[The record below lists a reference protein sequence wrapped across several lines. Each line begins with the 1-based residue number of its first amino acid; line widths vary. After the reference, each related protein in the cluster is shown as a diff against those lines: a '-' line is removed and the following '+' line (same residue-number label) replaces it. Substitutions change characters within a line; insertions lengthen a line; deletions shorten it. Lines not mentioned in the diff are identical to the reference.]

1 MGQTLRKFLF
11 NPPNP
16 NQSLISTDLQLQAL
30 EVLELMEDN
39 VEYLCDQE
47 KMSGEMVWTMI
58 AALADA
64 KLAQFPSN

>member
-1 MGQTLRKFLF
+1 MLCPLLF
-11 NPPNP
+11 NRSNP
-16 NQSLISTDLQLQAL
+16 HSSLIMTDLQLQAL

>member
-1 MGQTLRKFLF
+1 MLCPLLF
-11 NPPNP
+11 NRSNP
-16 NQSLISTDLQLQAL
+16 NHSLIMTDLQLQAL

-39 VEYLCDQE
+39 VEYICDQE

-58 AALADA
+58 ASLADA

>member
-1 MGQTLRKFLF
+1 MLCPLLF
-11 NPPNP
+11 NRSHSHH
-16 NQSLISTDLQLQAL
+16 SLIMTDLQMQAL

>member
-1 MGQTLRKFLF
+1 MLCPLLF
-11 NPPNP
+11 NRSNP
-16 NQSLISTDLQLQAL
+16 NHSLIMTDLQLQAL

-39 VEYLCDQE
+39 VEYICDQE

>member
-1 MGQTLRKFLF
+1 MLCPLLF
-11 NPPNP
+11 NRPHPYS
-16 NQSLISTDLQLQAL
+16 SLIMTDLQMQAL